1 MKTRLLILFITLV
14 SFTGLSAQCL
24 DPYYPKI
31 YSSREEAGIIFG
43 TVDQY
48 DGTPVVL
55 KMNIWKPVGDNNT
68 TRPLLIWIHGG
79 GFYSGVKE
87 DMDSLASYY
96 AQRGYVSAT
105 IAYRLGFYGP
115 GFYPAPF
122 TYDSSEVIRAA
133 FRAIQDAHGALR
145 FLKGRAA
152 VDSTNTQ
159 LAFVGGASAG
169 AITAL
174 NLAYVN
180 DPSEQPGDVD
190 SISNVVT
197 LFSNA
202 VRPSLGPYTGA
213 LNLNGE
219 NSDVKAVVNLFGA
232 VLDTTVID
240 LNTDPALFSYHQTG
254 DPVVPCGYNVGLW
267 NMPLNVSANYPHLY
281 GSCAIESRVLNLG
294 YSPTHYQSLF
304 YNGTTHGIHDEPLV
318 DTLVARF
325 LSDLICETIAGV
337 NDPGDSFQASVL
349 YPNPAGEEVFLKT
362 GKHFGVTEIRVCNL
376 SGAVVYKQEVITPST
391 VTIPLRNLSNGIYF
405 MQITSSAGTESLK
418 LVHYYN

>member
-1 MKTRLLILFITLV
+1 MKTRLIALVTLLV
-14 SFTGLSAQCL
+14 SSTGLLAQCL
-24 DPYYPKI
+24 DPYYPKVYPSRVESGVI
-31 YSSREEAGIIFG
+31 YG
-43 TVDQY
+43 TSTQY

-68 TRPLLIWIHGG
+68 ARPVLMWIHGG

-87 DMDSLASYY
+87 DLDSLASYY

-115 GFYPAPF
+115 GFYSAPF

-133 FRAIQDAHGALR
+133 FRAIQDANGALR
-145 FLKGRAA
+145 FLKGRASA
-152 VDSTNTQ
+152 DSTNTQ

-174 NLAYVN
+174 NLAYIN
-180 DPSEQPGDVD
+180 NPSEQPGDVD

-202 VRPSLGPYTGA
+202 VRPPLGPYTGA

-219 NSDVKAVVNLFGA
+219 NTDVKAVVNFYGA

-240 LNTDPALFSYHQTG
+240 QNTDPALFSYHQTG
-254 DPVVPCGYNVGLW
+254 DPVVACGYNVGLW

-281 GSCAIESRVLNLG
+281 GSCAIENRMLSLG
-294 YSPTHYQSLF
+294 YSPQHYQSYF
-304 YNGTTHGIHDEPLV
+304 YNGTTHGIHDEVLV

-325 LSDLICETIAGV
+325 LSDIICETVSGV
-337 NDPGDSFQASVL
+337 NEPGTSFQPAVV
-349 YPNPAGEEVFLKT
+349 YPNPAGDQVYLKT
-362 GKHFGVTEIRVCNL
+362 GKHFGKTEVRVCNL
-376 SGAVVYKQEVITPST
+376 NGAVVYKSEIVAPST
-391 VTIPLRNLSNGIYF
+391 LAIPLNGLSEGIYF
-405 MQITSSAGTESLK
+405 LQIISEAGAESLK
-418 LVHYYN
+418 LVHY